1 MQLRSLLILEE
12 KMLLKENGYKYRAS
26 EKRALCVPNQTPD
39 TKMQRRQ
46 EGSTKLNQT
55 RRPTCQFVVSVESL
69 TVNFKRERERER
81 EGYSVRNNKLCEM
94 HKNHELWVRL

>member
-26 EKRALCVPNQTPD
+26 EKRALRAPNQTPD

-46 EGSTKLNQT
+46 EGSTKLN
-55 RRPTCQFVVSVESL
+55 
-69 TVNFKRERERER
+69 
-81 EGYSVRNNKLCEM
+81 
-94 HKNHELWVRL
+94 

>member
-1 MQLRSLLILEE
+1 
-12 KMLLKENGYKYRAS
+12 MLLKENGYKYRAS

-81 EGYSVRNNKLCEM
+81 AIQCVITNYVKCTRIMNSESDFSYNTRNRRKAGE
-94 HKNHELWVRL
+94 

>member
-1 MQLRSLLILEE
+1 
-12 KMLLKENGYKYRAS
+12 MLLKENGYKYRAN

-94 HKNHELWVRL
+94 HKNHEL